1 MSQKSKE
8 LVELEANSVSS
19 NNNLVTTIFEID
31 RQYQEQISQFMTQLH
46 SINSEIE
53 SLDKEIELTKENIK
67 DNEKELESLSSSIGS
82 ELLYLQKLNDKLIS
96 KINVA
101 IEMKKIDNLT
111 SSYMDVIDEL
121 NEEIKD
127 LEIDILQKEL
137 QKENLQ
143 LKLMPSW
150 QKIAELK
157 NKLNKLQTQKK
168 YIESLGLQKNAV
180 LNDKKESPTEV
191 VDVEAQPVT

>member
-8 LVELEANSVSS
+8 LMEVEANNLAAN

-31 RQYQEQISQFMTQLH
+31 RQYQEQISHFMTQLH
-46 SINSEIE
+46 TINSDIE
-53 SLDKEIELTKENIK
+53 SLDKEIELIKESIK
-67 DNEKELESLSSSIGS
+67 EKEKELESLTNSVSS
-82 ELLYLQKLNDKLIS
+82 ELLYLEKLNEKLIS

-101 IEMKKIDNLT
+101 IEMKKIDNFTQNYKDAL
-111 SSYMDVIDEL
+111 DEL
-121 NEEIKD
+121 SEEIRE

-150 QKIAELK
+150 QKITDLK
-157 NKLNKLQTQKK
+157 NKLNKLKTKK
-168 YIESLGLQKNAV
+168 RYIESLGLQKNS
-180 LNDKKESPTEV
+180 NISEKKEIPTEV
-191 VDVEAQPVT
+191 VDVEVQ

>member
-1 MSQKSKE
+1 VSQKSKE